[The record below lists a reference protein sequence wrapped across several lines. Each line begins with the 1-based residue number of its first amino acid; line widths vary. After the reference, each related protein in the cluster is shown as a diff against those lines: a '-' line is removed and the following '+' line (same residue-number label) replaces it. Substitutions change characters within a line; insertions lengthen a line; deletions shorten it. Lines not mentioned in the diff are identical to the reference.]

1 MEFKCVAA
9 LSTYSCVRPLRSW
22 DRARNAGWK
31 SPRILNINLSVDIDI
46 LVKIKG

>member
-9 LSTYSCVRPLRSW
+9 LSTYFCVRPLRSW